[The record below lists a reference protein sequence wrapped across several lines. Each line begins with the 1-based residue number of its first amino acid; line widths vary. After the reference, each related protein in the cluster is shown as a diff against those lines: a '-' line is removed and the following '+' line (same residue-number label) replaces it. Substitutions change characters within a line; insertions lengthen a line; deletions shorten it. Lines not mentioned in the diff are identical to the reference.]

1 MRCLQVYKRTLINR
15 VSMKGLPCAARN
27 SARASC
33 ESLQWLL
40 TTVPGETG
48 LSISERKWPAPGMQV
63 EVVAGLRFEPR
74 SSCLQCVCLLL
85 LLSAASNQDACLYSP
100 ALGWPEPG
108 FSKCIFL
115 PRCISLWKW
124 LQNDEKTQEDPDN
137 PGQGCLTLSREIPL
151 RILCTRLYVQ
161 RQQPCSSLFFPF
173 LSPLSCCAVTF
184 VSILFYTLSVEIP

>member
-1 MRCLQVYKRTLINR
+1 M
-15 VSMKGLPCAARN
+15 
-27 SARASC
+27 
-33 ESLQWLL
+33 
-40 TTVPGETG
+40 
-48 LSISERKWPAPGMQV
+48 
-63 EVVAGLRFEPR
+63 VAGLRFEPR
-74 SSCLQCVCLLL
+74 SSCLQCVGLSL